1 MNLVC
6 YFFISVHDML
16 HVSIQ
21 DGSQVRRHAL
31 FPMLAMTAIYLP
43 LIMEWENRIGGVV
56 VRVKTNQHA
65 LRRTHTMKCKRQ
77 KYREFIR

>member
-6 YFFISVHDML
+6 YFFISVYDML

-31 FPMLAMTAIYLP
+31 FPMLAMTAIYLY
-43 LIMEWENRIGGVV
+43 L
-56 VRVKTNQHA
+56 
-65 LRRTHTMKCKRQ
+65 
-77 KYREFIR
+77 